1 MNFVF
6 VSPNFPQ
13 VYWNFCERLVQNGV
27 RVLGVGDC
35 AYDDL
40 DPRLRHILT
49 EYYKVNNLGDYE
61 EMFRAVAFLS
71 FKYGKIDWLES
82 NNEFWLEQDARLRE
96 DFNIKTGMHLS
107 DARAWRSK
115 SSMKSFYERAGV
127 PSARCL
133 RPTTLAAAR
142 AFVEEVGGYPVFA
155 KPDVG
160 VGADGAHHV
169 NNDAELEALFESG
182 ESRNVIIEE
191 CVRGDIMSYDAI
203 LDSHGKPLFESSCL
217 FPPSMSDV
225 VQQHLDMGYCVLPEV
240 PEKLLAAGRACAR
253 AFGVTSRFIHFEF
266 FRLSSDQPG
275 LGKRGDFVGLEANMR
290 PAGAYTPDM
299 MNVAHEADVYSMWAD
314 MVCYDELRNT
324 DVGTHGCCV
333 YAGRRDGRA
342 YAHSHDEIMSRYYIR
357 VRDHGRMPDAIS
369 NDMGNDYYVA
379 RVRDEKAAREFM
391 SFVFEPAAP
400 EPEPKA
406 KASAKKDAKKPAAKK
421 ATAKKTAGKKASG
434 KKAAAK
440 KGSTKKAAGKK
451 SAGKKPGSKKATGSS
466 KA

>member
-6 VSPNFPQ
+6 VSPNFPS

-49 EYYKVNNLGDYE
+49 EYYKVSNLGDYE

-96 DFNIKTGMHLS
+96 DFNITTGMHVS

-127 PSARCL
+127 ASARCL

-142 AFVEEVGGYPVFA
+142 AFVKEVGGYPVFA

-160 VGADGAHHV
+160 VGAEGAHHV
-169 NNDAELEALFESG
+169 NNEAELEALFESG

-225 VQQHLDMGYCVLPEV
+225 VQQRLDMSYCVLPEI
-240 PEKLLAAGRACAR
+240 PEKLLAAGRACVR
-253 AFGVTSRFIHFEF
+253 AFNVTSRFIHFEF

-275 LGKRGDFVGLEANMR
+275 LGKKGDFVGLEANMR

-314 MVCYDELRNT
+314 MVCYDELRNS

-342 YAHSHDEIMSRYYIR
+342 YAHTHDEIMSRYYIR
-357 VRDHGRMPDAIS
+357 MRDHGRMPDAIA

-379 RVRDEKAAREFM
+379 RVRDEAAAREFADY
-391 SFVFEPAAP
+391 VFAPPAP
-400 EPEPKA
+400 EAKAEPKKAATKSADKSKTAAAKTTKAKATTKASDSKPKTKAKPKA
-406 KASAKKDAKKPAAKK
+406 K
-421 ATAKKTAGKKASG
+421 
-434 KKAAAK
+434 
-440 KGSTKKAAGKK
+440 
-451 SAGKKPGSKKATGSS
+451 S
-466 KA
+466 KAKGKSKAKSKGKGKAK